1 MEIKGKRKKIGR
13 KRNGRGGA
21 GVEELV
27 FISRKKWEERGQH
40 VPSIFIILFVT

>member
-1 MEIKGKRKKIGR
+1 MEIKGKRKKNGR

-27 FISRKKWEERGQH
+27 FILQVKRERRGQH
-40 VPSIFIILFVT
+40 VPSIYTT